1 MDATWT
7 IGILCV
13 GIIVVV
19 GGILALRLHAFLAL
33 TFGALTVALLTPRAA
48 TENYLVGKDAVEV
61 ESIQEEDGRFTFQL
75 KGKRKPVKKKLTLG
89 DGDAYVIVGWEKSGS
104 PYSKLAYLTEV
115 ELKPGDKEAPQTEIE
130 GKLTIPIPEDTKE
143 SDRQKV
149 VEDGLQS
156 VTQKREKLAVIHRT
170 AFNSAVGVSGK
181 TIAAKVAEG
190 FGNTAMK
197 IGILIAMASI
207 VGKCLLDSGAADRIV
222 RSTLKVMGEKFAP
235 VSFVISGFLLGI
247 PVFFDTVFYLMIPLG
262 KAMQLR
268 LGKNYLLFVLT
279 IVAGATMAH
288 SLVPPTPGPLLVAG
302 ELGVDIGMMILMGI
316 AIGFFPA
323 AFGFCYAAWFANK
336 KWTLPLRES
345 AEFSMKDLEEL
356 SQRDESQLPPFWLS
370 VLPII
375 LPVIL
380 IGGGTLFSTLKKA
393 EILILGD
400 TMQQVVDT
408 FGDKNIALIISAI
421 IAMVTLIRTR
431 GITREELSKSVA
443 AALASGGTII
453 LITSAGGAF
462 GKVLQQ
468 TGVATL
474 IEGISLESPAAIIT
488 VAWLIT
494 AAIRTAQGSATV
506 AMITAVGI
514 LGGLASGGNLG
525 FHPVYLAV
533 AIGCGSKPIAWM
545 NDSGFWVITRM
556 SGMTEAEG
564 LKYVTPMTTLMG
576 IVGLVATIAAATI
589 FPMAG

>member
-33 TFGALTVALLTPRAA
+33 TFGALTVALLTPRAT
-48 TENYLVGKDAVEV
+48 TENYLIGKDAVDAETV
-61 ESIQEEDGRFTFQL
+61 AGVRRVLTFRLSKQLKLADGDSFVVLAPPEDGGRYT
-75 KGKRKPVKKKLTLG
+75 
-89 DGDAYVIVGWEKSGS
+89 
-104 PYSKLAYLTEV
+104 KLAYLTEV
-115 ELKPGDKEAPQTEIE
+115 REVPALAGFEGPTIQGTVSFPVAKNADEAT
-130 GKLTIPIPEDTKE
+130 
-143 SDRQKV
+143 RQKASD
-149 VEDGLQS
+149 DGMDA
-156 VTQKREKLAVIHRT
+156 VTADNAKLAIVKKSS
-170 AFNSAVGVSGK
+170 FDGAVGLSGK

-323 AFGFCYAAWFANK
+323 AFGFFYAAWFANK

-421 IAMVTLIRTR
+421 IAMVALIQTR

-514 LGGLASGGNLG
+514 LGGLANGGNLG
-525 FHPVYLAV
+525 FHPVYLAI

-576 IVGLVATIAAATI
+576 IIGLVATIAAVTI

>member
-48 TENYLVGKDAVEV
+48 TENYLIGKDAVDAETV
-61 ESIQEEDGRFTFQL
+61 VGVRRVLTFRLSKQLKLADGDSFVVLAPPEDGGRYT
-75 KGKRKPVKKKLTLG
+75 
-89 DGDAYVIVGWEKSGS
+89 
-104 PYSKLAYLTEV
+104 KLAYLTEV
-115 ELKPGDKEAPQTEIE
+115 REVPALAGFEGPTIQGTVSFPVAKNADEAT
-130 GKLTIPIPEDTKE
+130 
-143 SDRQKV
+143 RQKASD
-149 VEDGLQS
+149 DGMDA
-156 VTQKREKLAVIHRT
+156 VTADNAKLAIVKKSS
-170 AFNSAVGVSGK
+170 FDGAVGLSGK

-323 AFGFCYAAWFANK
+323 AFGFFYAAWFANK

-514 LGGLASGGNLG
+514 LGGLANGGNLG
-525 FHPVYLAV
+525 FHPVYLAI

-576 IVGLVATIAAATI
+576 IIGLVATIAAVTI

>member
-48 TENYLVGKDAVEV
+48 TENYLIGKDAVDAETV
-61 ESIQEEDGRFTFQL
+61 AGVRRVLTFRLSKQLKLADGDSFVVLAPPEDGGRYT
-75 KGKRKPVKKKLTLG
+75 
-89 DGDAYVIVGWEKSGS
+89 
-104 PYSKLAYLTEV
+104 KLAYLTEV
-115 ELKPGDKEAPQTEIE
+115 REVPALAGFEGPTIQGTVSFPVAKNADEAT
-130 GKLTIPIPEDTKE
+130 
-143 SDRQKV
+143 RQKASD
-149 VEDGLQS
+149 DGMDA
-156 VTQKREKLAVIHRT
+156 VTADNAKLAIVKKSS
-170 AFNSAVGVSGK
+170 FDGAVGLSGK

-323 AFGFCYAAWFANK
+323 AFGFFYAAWFANK

-400 TMQQVVDT
+400 TMQQVVNT

-514 LGGLASGGNLG
+514 LGGLANGGNLG
-525 FHPVYLAV
+525 FHPVYLAI

-576 IVGLVATIAAATI
+576 IIGLVATIAAVTI